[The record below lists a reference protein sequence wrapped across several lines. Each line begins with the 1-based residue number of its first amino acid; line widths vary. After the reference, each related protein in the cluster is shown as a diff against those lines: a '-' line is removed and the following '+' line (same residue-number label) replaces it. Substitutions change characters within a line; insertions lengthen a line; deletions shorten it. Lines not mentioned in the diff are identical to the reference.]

1 MSFINATHNQ
11 ITLTQIRDILKL
23 PSQASHADL
32 VARVRELKAIE
43 DLSLAVHQRAK
54 SKATGCAAC
63 DRGDFQLGH
72 ADNCTKSRPAGKSDA
87 LAISYRRHV
96 TGTRDHRIP

>member
-1 MSFINATHNQ
+1 MSFANDSFNRTALH
-11 ITLTQIRDILKL
+11 QIRDILKL
-23 PSQASHADL
+23 PSQASHADV

-54 SKATGCAAC
+54 TAAAGCAAC

-72 ADNCTKSRPAGKSDA
+72 ADTCPQSPGYDRNG
-87 LAISYRRHV
+87 L
-96 TGTRDHRIP
+96 